1 MIENTDH
8 VSYNTNHEENERL
21 ESANNLKIIR
31 SKKNSLEKINN
42 IFTKMTLDSINRTES
57 KEKKEEKKKNKIF
70 LFFFLQKKK
79 KNFGIIYL

>member
-42 IFTKMTLDSINRTES
+42 IFTKMTLDSINRTEY
-57 KEKKEEKKKNKIF
+57 KEKKEEKKKKKKKKNMIF
-70 LFFFLQKKK
+70 LFCLLQKKK
-79 KNFGIIYL
+79 

>member
-57 KEKKEEKKKNKIF
+57 KEKKEEKKKKYDIF
-70 LFFFLQKKK
+70 ILSFTK
-79 KNFGIIYL
+79 KNKFLE

>member
-1 MIENTDH
+1 MIENTDY

-57 KEKKEEKKKNKIF
+57 KEKKEEKKKNMIF
-70 LFFFLQKKK
+70 LFCLLQKKK
-79 KNFGIIYL
+79 